1 MIGYGSAPKRMCS
14 NSKQRAVGC
23 QAVVRSMVHS
33 CSSHCRADDRYLNVD
48 RTLVHASFTPRTI
61 RRQRDTPASSEHAA
75 TAQAANSQ
83 NHAWEELCG
92 PARILDNDEPSQHSN
107 QQLCSLLP
115 PIFKVYEL
123 RMTVDAII
131 QMVLQLPMHLP
142 SRTDN
147 NELMW
152 RYRSMCASMR
162 SFQVC
167 RYLYTHAQHLALHPS
182 CSHWLEQNYMGV
194 YVAARAP
201 QQ

>member
-1 MIGYGSAPKRMCS
+1 MKLRTRDGNIER
-14 NSKQRAVGC
+14 
-23 QAVVRSMVHS
+23 RSRGLSQH
-33 CSSHCRADDRYLNVD
+33 
-48 RTLVHASFTPRTI
+48 
-61 RRQRDTPASSEHAA
+61 RQRDTPASSAPTA
-75 TAQAANSQ
+75 TAQSAIRQS
-83 NHAWEELCG
+83 HAWEELCG
-92 PARILDNDEPSQHSN
+92 PARILDNIVIQHSN

-115 PIFKVYEL
+115 PTFKVNEL

-131 QMVLQLPMHLP
+131 QMLLQLPMHLP

-152 RYRSMCASMR
+152 RYRSMCASVR

-167 RYLYTHAQHLALHPS
+167 RYRYTHAQHLALHPS
-182 CSHWLEQNYMGV
+182 FSHWLEQNYMGV